1 MNEITLYSIK
11 SLSVCEGTF
20 NRPFVAPTDRDAVTL
35 VRNAI
40 LGGQDAALVYDRA
53 NLELHRVGSFDV
65 RNGRFKN
72 SAKLLIRL
80 DHIALPAD
88 FGKISEKE
96 AKDEV
101 Q

>member
-1 MNEITLYSIK
+1 MNEITLYAIK
-11 SLSVCEGTF
+11 SLSVCEGTY

-40 LGGQDAALVYDRA
+40 LGGQDAALVYDRS
-53 NLELHRVGSFDV
+53 NLELYRVGTFDV

-72 SAKLLIRL
+72 SAKLLVRL
-80 DHIALPAD
+80 DHIPLPAD
-88 FGKISEKE
+88 FDKIGKKEEKD
-96 AKDEV
+96 AV